1 MPAEEI
7 VSMIRERCIRKI
19 QIVPGRKG
27 TRQKFGTGGARDED
41 AGEHTLP
48 IRNEKAIRYG

>member
-7 VSMIRERCIRKI
+7 VSMVSERCIRI
-19 QIVPGRKG
+19 IRIVPGRKVS
-27 TRQKFGTGGARDED
+27 REKCGTGCAWEEE

-48 IRNEKAIRYG
+48 FRNEKAIR

>member
-7 VSMIRERCIRKI
+7 VSMVSERCIRI
-19 QIVPGRKG
+19 IRIVPGRKVS
-27 TRQKFGTGGARDED
+27 REKCGTGCAWEEE

-48 IRNEKAIRYG
+48 FRNEKAIRYG